1 MWSWHLWFA
10 HNDVLDI
17 ICVLNHNFQRYYFTK
32 QTLGQVYRKWE
43 GAPYERPRVVRLK
56 VEQTIGDGSGKR
68 YAYIDTRQKPPR
80 SVKEIISTLYQF
92 GRKDAMPG
100 IEEIA
105 DGTYIPNGGNNVSF
119 KNCIQHPDTYYSGNK
134 WHINPPEGFAYM
146 NLWSMDNIKR
156 STYEEVDY
164 TDTVVVKTIY
174 DPCPVGYHLPTANAF
189 TGFSLTGRHTQG
201 VVGPTYTLFSNGKWE
216 APGWYFHTIPYPGP
230 VDIEQGRTIIFFP
243 LVGYRWKYG
252 GKVQRVGEAADYWAA
267 IPENRGAGTALS
279 LTPVSIWPLD
289 RDYKDDA
296 NAIRPIAE

>member
-1 MWSWHLWFA
+1 
-10 HNDVLDI
+10 
-17 ICVLNHNFQRYYFTK
+17 
-32 QTLGQVYRKWE
+32 
-43 GAPYERPRVVRLK
+43 
-56 VEQTIGDGSGKR
+56 
-68 YAYIDTRQKPPR
+68 
-80 SVKEIISTLYQF
+80 
-92 GRKDAMPG
+92 
-100 IEEIA
+100 
-105 DGTYIPNGGNNVSF
+105 
-119 KNCIQHPDTYYSGNK
+119 
-134 WHINPPEGFAYM
+134 M

-174 DPCPVGYHLPTANAF
+174 DPCPVGYHLPTSNAF
-189 TGFSLTGRHTQG
+189 TGFSLTGRNTQG